1 MFEISAL
8 YSQVEDEMSDLSGTR
23 LGVLPARSQVHHRPR
38 VLIEPSE
45 DATDISW
52 SSPRRLQDYRDSHS
66 HLPGLRFDRHIRLL
80 DQLGLILPPPLDS
93 RLDSR
98 LGIADVPL

>member
-1 MFEISAL
+1 
-8 YSQVEDEMSDLSGTR
+8 MSDLSGTR
-23 LGVLPARSQVHHRPR
+23 LGVLPARSQVHYRPCI
-38 VLIEPSE
+38 LIEPSQ
-45 DATDISW
+45 DAEEISADFLNAFGSW
-52 SSPRRLQDYRDSHS
+52 NISHS
-66 HLPGLRFDRHIRLL
+66 HLTGLRFDRHIGLL